1 MNIKDVLKKRFQYMG
16 KSPFFYKEPLN
27 LETGEGVWLYDK
39 AGKKYLDAY
48 NNVPV
53 VGHCHPKIVSS
64 LKEQASKLNTHS
76 RYLSEVVIDYS
87 QKLTSLHPKELS
99 TLQMACSG
107 TEAVEIAIT
116 MARIYTGGVGII
128 CSNATYHGNSHE
140 ISRMSVGPFE
150 PEFRR
155 VPYPQYFRPI
165 QKNLTEEE
173 LCNLYLDEVRQEIKG
188 FKEDGIKF
196 AGLIFCS
203 IFANEGLPDVPK
215 KYLTEVSKIVREAGG
230 VVIFDEVQAGFGRTG
245 RWWGYQMTDT
255 TPDIA
260 VMGKPMGAG
269 LPVSGVVARKEIAE
283 EFHEKSHYFN
293 TTAGT
298 PLQAA
303 VGTTVIEIIEE
314 EGLIENAYETGG
326 YMKKGLLN
334 LKDYYPS
341 MGDVR
346 GHGLFLGVDMIKNL
360 DDLEPDK
367 EGAVAVVEK
376 MKEKGFL
383 ISYDGQFENVLKI
396 RPPLVFKT
404 SHAELFLTGL
414 EETLKE
420 VS

>member
-1 MNIKDVLKKRFQYMG
+1 MG

-165 QKNLTEEE
+165 QKNLTEDE
-173 LCNLYLDEVRQEIKG
+173 LCNHYLDEVRQEIKG

-215 KYLTEVSKIVREAGG
+215 KYLTEVSKIVREARG

-269 LPVSGVVARKEIAE
+269 LPVSGVVARKEIAK
-283 EFHEKSHYFN
+283 EFHEKSQYFN

-314 EGLIENAYETGG
+314 EGLIENANKTGG
-326 YMKKGLLN
+326 HMKKELLN
-334 LKDYYPS
+334 LKDCYPS